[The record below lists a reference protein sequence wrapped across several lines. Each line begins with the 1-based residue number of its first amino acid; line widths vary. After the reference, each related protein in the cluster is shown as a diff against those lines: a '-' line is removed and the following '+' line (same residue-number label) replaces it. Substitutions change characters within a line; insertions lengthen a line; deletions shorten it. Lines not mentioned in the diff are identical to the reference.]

1 MEFVEFCAVVGDADA
16 VDDILVFLIIDF
28 GQRFVRFVAG
38 DRIAVPVEDHQV
50 VAVVDAGPVFLN
62 GFTRIDGA
70 ETVVPRR
77 YVVKSVFV
85 GAAYAD
91 YLAFDHDVRI
101 MEIEAAYVDD
111 RVVADRADVDQ
122 PAVVVDVD
130 EAPVVGAD
138 GEPTAE
144 TDPAFDV
151 VVQFSVLFPHRV
163 FAEKP
168 DAAVGRIIIQV
179 HSAVD
184 TSREDNAP
192 VTPDG

>member
-1 MEFVEFCAVVGDADA
+1 MPFSRRPSGSRSRRRRPGVSQW
-16 VDDILVFLIIDF
+16 IY
-28 GQRFVRFVAG
+28 
-38 DRIAVPVEDHQV
+38 
-50 VAVVDAGPVFLN
+50 LN
-62 GFTRIDGA
+62 RWRKNGRS
-70 ETVVPRR
+70 RR

-91 YLAFDHDVRI
+91 TPRLRSRHPHNGNRGCA
-101 MEIEAAYVDD
+101 VDD

-138 GEPTAE
+138 EPTAE
-144 TDPAFDV
+144 TRSAFDV

-192 VTPDG
+192 VAPTAGNIDRDRILSEQEKR

>member
-101 MEIEAAYVDD
+101 MEIEVAYVDD
-111 RVVADRADVDQ
+111 RVVADCADVDQ

-130 EAPVVGAD
+130 EVPVVGAD

-151 VVQFSVLFPHRV
+151 VVQFPVLFPHRV
-163 FAEKP
+163 FAEK
-168 DAAVGRIIIQV
+168 
-179 HSAVD
+179 
-184 TSREDNAP
+184 T
-192 VTPDG
+192 

>member
-1 MEFVEFCAVVGDADA
+1 M
-16 VDDILVFLIIDF
+16 
-28 GQRFVRFVAG
+28 
-38 DRIAVPVEDHQV
+38 
-50 VAVVDAGPVFLN
+50 FLN

-130 EAPVVGAD
+130 ETLVVGAD

-151 VVQFSVLFPHRV
+151 VVQFPVLFPHRV

-192 VTPDG
+192 VTQPTAEI